1 MTTGTASPRL
11 VVLSCCLGMLAIGI
25 NGTAIM
31 TALPTIRRDLAL
43 DAGHVAWAVNAY
55 LVAAA
60 ACVMLGGAI
69 TDRIGAARA
78 SVAGLLLF
86 ALASAVIA
94 LARDADVLLA
104 GRALQ
109 GLGAALSIPS
119 TLAAISTASPPER
132 RAGAIGAWAGTLMLG
147 FSIGP
152 LIGGIL
158 THLAGWRVIFWADG
172 TAIVLAAC
180 GLWFAGPTRPPVPT
194 VRPHRFDGLGF
205 VSLAAAMVATIFALQ
220 GLAHIGQAPLRLA
233 VPLGFAL
240 LAFALFVRQ
249 ERRCTGPLVDFGLF
263 TTRGFKPALIIAT
276 TAMSC
281 ILPLLLFFNLDAQ
294 RPDGLGLSAIGAGGL
309 LLPMSAGLLAFAL
322 LAPRLAARFGVRQ
335 TIGAALLVVAVAALA
350 VAWAFGARALPLL
363 GVGLFCLG
371 AGLAV
376 PYAIAPRLALA
387 EIPGPQAGQGSGI
400 VNSCTLLG
408 GSIGVTLGAVAF
420 GEDGFARVM
429 LLLALAALIGL
440 LAAARLP
447 SARPVATGKP

>member
-1 MTTGTASPRL
+1 MTAGPAGPRL
-11 VVLSCCLGMLAIGI
+11 IVLSCCVGMLAIGI

-31 TALPTIRRDLAL
+31 TALPTMRRDLAL
-43 DAGHVAWAVNAY
+43 DAGHLAWAVNAY
-55 LVAAA
+55 LAAAA
-60 ACVMLGGAI
+60 ACVMLGGAV

-94 LARDADVLLA
+94 LARDADMLLA

-132 RAGAIGAWAGTLMLG
+132 RAAAIGAWGGALMLG

-158 THLAGWRVIFWADG
+158 THLTGWRVIFWADG
-172 TAIVLAAC
+172 AAILLAAC
-180 GLWFAGPTRPPVPT
+180 GLWFAGPRRPALPAT
-194 VRPHRFDGLGF
+194 GRHRFDGVGF
-205 VSLAAAMVATIFALQ
+205 VSLAVAMVATIFALE
-220 GLAHIGQAPLRLA
+220 GLAHVGRAPLRLA
-233 VPLGFAL
+233 VPLGLAL

-249 ERRCTGPLVDFGLF
+249 ERRRPDPLVDFGLF
-263 TTRGFKPALIIAT
+263 ATRGFRPALVIAT
-276 TAMSC
+276 TAMVF
-281 ILPLLLFFNLDAQ
+281 ILPLLLFFNLEAQ
-294 RPDGLGLSAIGAGGL
+294 KPDGLGLSAIAAGAL

-322 LAPRLAARFGVRQ
+322 LAPRLAVRFGVRRP
-335 TIGAALLVVAVAALA
+335 IGAALVLVAAA
-350 VAWAFGARALPLL
+350 APGVAWAFEARALPLL
-363 GVGLFCLG
+363 GFGLFWLG

-408 GSIGVTLGAVAF
+408 GSIGVTLGTVAF
-420 GEDGFARVM
+420 GEDGFSRVM
-429 LLLALAALIGL
+429 ALLAGAALIGL

-447 SARPVATGKP
+447 LARPAGTGRP